1 MTETYRQIVAGLVG
15 AGVLAGLTFWG
26 GLVLWFNLAIGA
38 AVGLGTYFTI
48 PRKRRPE
55 EIEVAPGV
63 TLAQQQAA
71 LAKIDGYVKRF
82 RSLAGKSRQP
92 RIDKLLR
99 ELVDRLGKIGRN
111 FEEDPRDLMI
121 DSAGMFL
128 DHYLERAVDLVEQ
141 YVRIA
146 GLAREADGE
155 DELAAA
161 ESAIGK
167 VLAGV
172 DAFYQQCIQN
182 DLMDLE
188 VNSET
193 LLSIL
198 DADLP
203 PLFDNER
210 SRR

>member
-82 RSLAGKSRQP
+82 RLLTGKSRQP

-99 ELVDRLGKIGRN
+99 ELVDRLRKIGRN

>member
-1 MTETYRQIVAGLVG
+1 MTETYRQIVAGLIG

-63 TLAQQQAA
+63 TLAQQRAA
-71 LAKIDGYVKRF
+71 MAKVDNYIKRF

-99 ELVDRLGKIGRN
+99 ELVDRLQKIGRN
-111 FEEDPRDLMI
+111 FEEDPRALMI
-121 DSAGMFL
+121 DSAVLFL
-128 DHYLERAVDLVEQ
+128 DHYLERAGDLVEQ
-141 YVRIA
+141 YVRVA
-146 GLAREADGE
+146 GLAREADSE

-203 PLFDNER
+203 PIIDNER

>member
-1 MTETYRQIVAGLVG
+1 MTETYRQIVAGLIG

-63 TLAQQQAA
+63 TLAQQQDA
-71 LAKIDGYVKRF
+71 LAKVDNYVNRF

-99 ELVDRLGKIGRN
+99 ELVDRLQKIGRN

-128 DHYLERAVDLVEQ
+128 DHYLERAGDLVEQ
-141 YVRIA
+141 YVRVA

-203 PLFDNER
+203 PLLENER

>member
-1 MTETYRQIVAGLVG
+1 MTETYRQIVAGLIG

-71 LAKIDGYVKRF
+71 LTKVDNYVKRF

-99 ELVDRLGKIGRN
+99 ELVDILQKIGRN

-128 DHYLERAVDLVEQ
+128 DHYLERAGDLVEQ
-141 YVRIA
+141 YVRVA

-203 PLFDNER
+203 PLLENER

>member
-1 MTETYRQIVAGLVG
+1 MTETYRQIVAGLIG

-63 TLAQQQAA
+63 TLAQQQDA
-71 LAKIDGYVKRF
+71 LAKVDNYVKRF

-99 ELVDRLGKIGRN
+99 ELVDLLQKIGRN

-128 DHYLERAVDLVEQ
+128 DHYLERAGDLVEQ
-141 YVRIA
+141 YVRVA

-203 PLFDNER
+203 PLLENER